1 MLCRVTASTI
11 IVGRRATWLDRHA
24 AEELRDYVKKISGT
38 ILNIADE
45 TLTMAV
51 TGNRIL
57 IGRPSTSDLVKNFA
71 DQNPG
76 ILPAE
81 SDTEND
87 CLAIVQRG
95 EVLVLSGSNDRSV
108 YYSVCHLL
116 QTVFHVGFYWDRD
129 VYEATPI

>member
-1 MLCRVTASTI
+1 
-11 IVGRRATWLDRHA
+11 
-24 AEELRDYVKKISGT
+24 
-38 ILNIADE
+38 
-45 TLTMAV
+45 MAV

-116 QTVFHVGFYWDRD
+116 QTVFHVGFTGT
-129 VYEATPI
+129 AMCMKQTPI

>member
-1 MLCRVTASTI
+1 MFNLTINAVPASTI

-81 SDTEND
+81 
-87 CLAIVQRG
+87 R
-95 EVLVLSGSNDRSV
+95 
-108 YYSVCHLL
+108 
-116 QTVFHVGFYWDRD
+116 
-129 VYEATPI
+129 